1 MKETDYNVVYAQ
13 VQNYIDEN
21 GCSLT
26 QLVGNQ
32 TCAWL
37 VANIYMMTDVTCGYG
52 QDVRHI
58 VSVISSPKRISLI
71 VPEGM
76 SFYQGKENLISYDD
90 LLEDVQTIVTVIDF
104 VYDRITA
111 RY

>member
-1 MKETDYNVVYAQ
+1 MKETDYNVVYAH

-21 GCSLT
+21 GCSLI
-26 QLVGNQ
+26 QYVGSQ

-37 VANIYMMTDVTCGYG
+37 ITNIYMMTDVTCGYG
-52 QDVRHI
+52 QDVRKI

-71 VPEGM
+71 IPEGM
-76 SFYQGKENLISYDD
+76 SFYQSKDNIVSYDD
-90 LLEDVQTIVTVIDF
+90 LLDDVQAIVTVIDF

>member
-1 MKETDYNVVYAQ
+1 MKETDYNVVFAQ
-13 VQNYIDEN
+13 VQTYIEEN

-26 QLVGNQ
+26 QLVGDQ

-37 VANIYMMTDVTCGYG
+37 VSNIYMMMDVTCGYG
-52 QDVRHI
+52 QDVRNI

-76 SFYQGKENLISYDD
+76 SFYQAKENIIGYEDV
-90 LLEDVQTIVTVIDF
+90 LEDVQAIVTVIDF
-104 VYDRITA
+104 VYDRINA

>member
-71 VPEGM
+71 IPDGM
-76 SFYQGKENLISYDD
+76 SFYQAKENIIGYED
-90 LLEDVQTIVTVIDF
+90 LLEDVQAIVTVIDF